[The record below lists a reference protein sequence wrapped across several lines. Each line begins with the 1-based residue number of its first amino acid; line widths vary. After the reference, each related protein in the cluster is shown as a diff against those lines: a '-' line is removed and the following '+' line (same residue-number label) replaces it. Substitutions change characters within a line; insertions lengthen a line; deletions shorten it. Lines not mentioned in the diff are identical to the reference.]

1 MYAGTFVE
9 TGSATQ
15 IFDHPRHPYT
25 YGLLQSI
32 PRLDSKRKKLQPIK
46 GTPRNMLSPPDHC
59 PFAPRCP
66 NVIGVCLEQL
76 PPLAP
81 LEPGHRAACFNPVD
95 EDAWR
100 RARVEGAA

>member
-9 TGSATQ
+9 TGSAEQ
-15 IFDHPRHPYT
+15 IFARPRHPYT

-32 PRLDSKRKKLQPIK
+32 PRLDARRSKLQPIK
-46 GTPRNMLSPPDHC
+46 GAPRNMLSRPDNC
-59 PFAPRCP
+59 PFSPRCP
-66 NVIGVCLEQL
+66 NVIEVCIEQL
-76 PPLAP
+76 PALDP

-100 RARVEGAA
+100 ARLEGVV